1 VAAGDDLN
9 PQENTMAPST
19 REEVTALGVG
29 LYFEDL
35 PVGRKLRSL
44 GRTIMDPDVC
54 AFINVTHM
62 NEVLF
67 TDLEYVKA
75 HSPIKGRVV
84 PGALSYTFAEGLC
97 IVDTMQHSGVAF
109 LHMELDMKAP
119 VFVGDTIHV
128 EIEVIEARLT
138 RSDPTRGLV
147 RTRNTVVKQD
157 GTVVLVYTPLRLV
170 LCRPR

>member
-1 VAAGDDLN
+1 MLQTGNATATG
-9 PQENTMAPST
+9 
-19 REEVTALGVG
+19 EVTMLGQG
-29 LYFEDL
+29 LWFEDL

-54 AFINVTHM
+54 TFINVTHM

-67 TDLEYVKA
+67 TDMEYA
-75 HSPIKGRVV
+75 QGHSAMKGRVV

-97 IVDTMQHSGVAF
+97 IVDTMQQTGVAF
-109 LHMELDMKAP
+109 LNMEMDMKAP
-119 VFVGDTIHV
+119 AFVGDTIHV
-128 EIEVIEARLT
+128 EIEVTEARLT
-138 RSDPTRGLV
+138 RSDTTRGLV
-147 RTRNTVVKQD
+147 RTRNSVVKQD

>member
-1 VAAGDDLN
+1 MERTPQTDDDVKL
-9 PQENTMAPST
+9 
-19 REEVTALGVG
+19 LGQG

-35 PVGRKLRSL
+35 PVGRKLRSI
-44 GRTIMDPDVC
+44 GRTILDPDVC
-54 AFINVTHM
+54 TFINVTHM

-67 TDLEYVKA
+67 TDMEYARA
-75 HSPIKGRVV
+75 HSPMKGRVV

-97 IVDTMQHSGVAF
+97 IVETMQQTGVAF

-119 VFVGDTIHV
+119 AFVGDTIHV

-138 RSDPTRGLV
+138 SDGKRGLV

-170 LCRPR
+170 LCRPC

>member
-1 VAAGDDLN
+1 MERTPQTDDDVKL
-9 PQENTMAPST
+9 
-19 REEVTALGVG
+19 LGQG

-35 PVGRKLRSL
+35 PVGRKLRSI
-44 GRTIMDPDVC
+44 GRTLLDPDVC
-54 AFINVTHM
+54 TFINVTHM

-67 TDLEYVKA
+67 TDMEYARA
-75 HSPIKGRVV
+75 HSPMKGRVV

-97 IVDTMQHSGVAF
+97 IVETMQQTGVAF

-119 VFVGDTIHV
+119 AFVGDTIHV

-138 RSDPTRGLV
+138 SDGKRGLV

>member
-1 VAAGDDLN
+1 MERTPQTDDDVKL
-9 PQENTMAPST
+9 
-19 REEVTALGVG
+19 LGQG

-35 PVGRKLRSL
+35 PVGRKLRSI
-44 GRTIMDPDVC
+44 GRTILDPDVC
-54 AFINVTHM
+54 TFINVTHM

-67 TDLEYVKA
+67 TDMEYARA
-75 HSPIKGRVV
+75 HSPMKGRVV

-97 IVDTMQHSGVAF
+97 IVETMQQTGVAF

-119 VFVGDTIHV
+119 AFVGDTIHV
-128 EIEVIEARLT
+128 EIEVIEARPT
-138 RSDPTRGLV
+138 SDGKRGLV